1 MAMEEKEKQENHKV
15 KWGKLHEVLFY

>member
-15 KWGKLHEVLFY
+15 KWGKLYEVLFY